1 MKLAAFGMD
10 GRRMP
15 YVVFLQR
22 LRRVDDLRDWYHGTA
37 GRPTSTPNVEHLDK
51 GQMSEWF
58 KRAMAAGN
66 S

>member
-22 LRRVDDLRDWYHGTA
+22 LRRLDQLRDWYHGG
-37 GRPTSTPNVEHLDK
+37 GRSAPTPNVEKLDK